1 MRDEVET
8 LIGGELDV
16 GISKRPLTG
25 ELECGDAYVVRAG
38 PSSALLAV
46 ADGIGHGP
54 EAAAAAQAAIDV
66 LSSHATAPLEWLMDR
81 CHLAVREL
89 RGLTMGIARIETGE
103 SSITWLGVGN
113 VQGVLLHAAGSTAET
128 RESLSVGSGLVGYR
142 LTRLMPVTRPFRRGD
157 LLIMATDGLTK
168 DFGEG
173 AITRSRAQDIAD
185 RVMERYATG
194 RDDAL
199 VLAAWRLR
207 GRT

>member
-8 LIGGELDV
+8 LSESRLDV
-16 GISKRPLTG
+16 GVSKRSLATG
-25 ELECGDAYVVRAG
+25 QECGDACLVRAE
-38 PSSALLAV
+38 PSSMLLAV

-66 LSSHATAPLEWLMDR
+66 LSSHDTAPLEWLMGQ
-81 CHLAVREL
+81 CHLAVRES
-89 RGLTMGIARIETGE
+89 RGLTMGIARVETGE

-113 VQGVLLHAAGSTAET
+113 VQGVLLHAAGGSAET
-128 RESLSVGSGLVGYR
+128 RESLCVGPGLVGYR
-142 LTRLMPVTRPFRRGD
+142 LAPLMPVTRPFRRGD
-157 LLIMATDGLTK
+157 LLLMATDGLTN

-173 AITRSRAQDIAD
+173 AITRSSAQDVAD

-207 GRT
+207 GRP

>member
-1 MRDEVET
+1 MRDEMET
-8 LIGGELDV
+8 LTGDQLDV
-16 GISKRPLTG
+16 GISKRSLAG
-25 ELECGDAYVVRAG
+25 EQECGDAYFVRAG
-38 PSSALLAV
+38 PLSALLAV
-46 ADGIGHGP
+46 VDGIGHGP
-54 EAAAAAQAAIDV
+54 EAAAAARAAVDV
-66 LSSHATAPLEWLMDR
+66 LSSHATAPLEGLMDR

-103 SSITWLGVGN
+103 SSMTWLGVGS
-113 VQGVLLHAAGSTAET
+113 VQGVLLHAAGDTAET
-128 RESLSVGSGLVGYR
+128 RESLCVGRGLVGYR

-157 LLIMATDGLTK
+157 LLLMATDGLTK

-173 AITRSRAQDIAD
+173 AITRSSAQDIAD

-194 RDDAL
+194 QDDAL